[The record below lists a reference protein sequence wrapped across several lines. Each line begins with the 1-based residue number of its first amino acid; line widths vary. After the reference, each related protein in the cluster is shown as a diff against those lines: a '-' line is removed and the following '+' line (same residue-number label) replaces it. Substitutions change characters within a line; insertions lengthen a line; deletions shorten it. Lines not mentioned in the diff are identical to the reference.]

1 MEYNL
6 IQPII
11 FAVVLF
17 FIIELVVYIRVYFVN
32 KKFQWLIIA
41 KDENPPLSQEGLKK
55 FIPYGYDPEL
65 GWIRKPNTEHIEKGQ
80 HGITKWTI
88 NPKGARTNPGFENL
102 NSKISCYGDSFVF
115 CRQVNDD
122 ETWEHHLSKLKET
135 NVINFGVGNYGIDQA
150 LLRMKREYQKN
161 KTQTVIL
168 GVVPDT
174 ISRIVSV
181 WKHYYEYGNT
191 FGFKPRFIVK
201 NNQLQLIQNPID
213 HESKFYKYENY
224 LGQIRENDFF
234 YRNKFKRE
242 ILHFP
247 YCITILKNIRR
258 NYGIINWVRK
268 IQSLKNSKK
277 DFSEIE
283 WNPTKIIMK
292 INLEWRVK
300 LFQDEQITLLLK
312 KIIEEFFLF
321 SKQNQFK
328 PVLAILPQKD
338 DVNFIKNN
346 FHFYE
351 NFLQELSNLKEL
363 QIIDTTKDFLQVK
376 NLDNLY
382 SDKNEYG
389 GHYSVDGNQK
399 IASIINYELT
409 KNGL

>member
-1 MEYNL
+1 M
-6 IQPII
+6 I
-11 FAVVLF
+11 F
-17 FIIELVVYIRVYFVN
+17 ITIELIFRSIIVSVN
-32 KKFQWLIIA
+32 KKFQWLIID
-41 KDENPPLSQEGLKK
+41 KDERPILSEDGLKK
-55 FIPYGYDPEL
+55 FIAHGYDSEL
-65 GWIRKPNTEHIEKGQ
+65 GWIRKPDTRHDEKGQ
-80 HGITKWTI
+80 NGISMWNT
-88 NPKGARTNPGFENL
+88 NSKGARNNPGFEDL
-102 NSKISCYGDSFVF
+102 NSKISCYGDSFTF
-115 CRQVNDD
+115 CRNVNDN
-122 ETWEHHLSKLKET
+122 ETWEHYLSKLKET

-161 KTQTVIL
+161 KTDTVIL
-168 GVVPDT
+168 AVVPDT

-201 NNQLQLIQNPID
+201 NNQLQLIQNPIND
-213 HESKFYKYENY
+213 KSKFYKYENY

-234 YRNKFKRE
+234 YRNKFKKE

-258 NYGIINWVRK
+258 NYGIIKWVRK

-277 DFSEIE
+277 NFSEIE
-283 WNPTKIIMK
+283 WNAMKIIMK
-292 INLEWRVK
+292 TNLEWRVK

-312 KIIEEFFLF
+312 KIIEEFVLF

-338 DVNFIKNN
+338 DVDFIKKN

-351 NFLQELSNLKEL
+351 IFLEELSNLEEL

-376 NLDNLY
+376 NLDSLY

-389 GHYSVDGNQK
+389 GHYSAEGNQK
-399 IASIINYELT
+399 IATILNHKLS
-409 KNGL
+409 KNSL